1 MSNIYILVSIA
12 GMTKL
17 WRGSKKLLL
26 HPSSIRLYVTT
37 RFSIKRKWKKGGYSK
52 TCCKVQLEAMQRK
65 LQENPHDEANKATLN
80 KALEELQAIEKKKI
94 YDLCLR
100 SKMK

>member
-1 MSNIYILVSIA
+1 L
-12 GMTKL
+12 
-17 WRGSKKLLL
+17 
-26 HPSSIRLYVTT
+26 
-37 RFSIKRKWKKGGYSK
+37 
-52 TCCKVQLEAMQRK
+52 KVQLEAMQRE